1 MPEKRRRQLQLWFY
15 LGCPL
20 IIGFFL
26 GWTQVGRAAD
36 WPRHFS
42 LLYWMG
48 VTFGSLFLLEL
59 LTPPFANLLR
69 PRGVP
74 LWITL
79 IVAQIIIGWLAILP
93 VMRLYTEWVQAFLPS
108 ALAGPLQDGSLSN
121 VLQKLP
127 TNIISWVGINLL
139 FFYVLGLD
147 RFGYFPPDRHAPAPF
162 GQADPDPG
170 SIPTAQEAT
179 AAGTIPGDADTP
191 AMADAPPPAF
201 LSRLREDRHG
211 GLLALQAE
219 GHYLRVYTDAG
230 SDLILYRLSDALA
243 ELCDSEGMRV
253 HRSWWVAERA
263 VEGEEKG
270 EKLVLVNGMKVPVSR
285 SYRMQARDRGW
296 LG

>member
-1 MPEKRRRQLQLWFY
+1 MAF
-15 LGCPL
+15 
-20 IIGFFL
+20 
-26 GWTQVGRAAD
+26 
-36 WPRHFS
+36 
-42 LLYWMG
+42 
-48 VTFGSLFLLEL
+48 
-59 LTPPFANLLR
+59 
-69 PRGVP
+69 
-74 LWITL
+74 
-79 IVAQIIIGWLAILP
+79 IIGWLAILP
-93 VMRLYTEWVQAFLPS
+93 VMRLYTEWVQSFLPA
-108 ALAGPLQDGSLSN
+108 ALAGPLQDGSLPS

-127 TNIISWVGINLL
+127 TNIISWVGINLM

-147 RFGYFPPDRHAPAPF
+147 RFGYFPPGRHAPAPF

-191 AMADAPPPAF
+191 AMA
-201 LSRLREDRHG
+201 
-211 GLLALQAE
+211 
-219 GHYLRVYTDAG
+219 
-230 SDLILYRLSDALA
+230 DALA

>member
-1 MPEKRRRQLQLWFY
+1 MLDSAMTMAPSRQAAMPEKRRRQLQLWFY
-15 LGCPL
+15 LGVPL

-48 VTFGSLFLLEL
+48 VTFGSLLLLEL

-79 IVAQIIIGWLAILP
+79 IVAQVIIGWLAILP
-93 VMRLYTEWVQAFLPS
+93 VMRLYTEWVQSFLPL
-108 ALAGPLQDGSLSN
+108 ALAGPLQDGSLPS

-147 RFGYFPPDRHAPAPF
+147 RFGYLPPGRPAPTVPVPPDPVPA
-162 GQADPDPG
+162 
-170 SIPTAQEAT
+170 SIPAVRERTAS
-179 AAGTIPGDADTP
+179 AGGPGDAETP
-191 AMADAPPPAF
+191 AKANAPPPAF
-201 LSRLREDRHG
+201 LSRLRDDRRG
-211 GLLALQAE
+211 ELLALQAE
-219 GHYLRVYTDAG
+219 GHYLRVYTDA
-230 SDLILYRLSDALA
+230 
-243 ELCDSEGMRV
+243 
-253 HRSWWVAERA
+253 
-263 VEGEEKG
+263 
-270 EKLVLVNGMKVPVSR
+270 
-285 SYRMQARDRGW
+285 
-296 LG
+296 